1 MSVKLEKE
9 AVLTVENELT
19 LGEVLLTLVETQHRF
34 CNASSCPGVMQVYNT
49 V

>member
-9 AVLTVENELT
+9 AVFTVETKLT

-34 CNASSCPGVMQVYNT
+34 CNAESSCPLE
-49 V
+49 